1 MKSLAA
7 SLRVLGLALSMLALP
22 GVARAVPMPLDG
34 TWITLDEFM
43 DEGDYFTG
51 IPDGVPGPWEWNSP
65 VAVVF
70 DITDYL
76 VVTDVFEVYD
86 NGVLRLTTP
95 SLPNWDALGGGPF
108 DAPYTNDPDVAWATP
123 EFSKGSILFAP
134 GNHSITIRDIGI
146 PPLGDGDFARRHG
159 GLPSQPGSRTDGSP
173 PPGQRTDGVG
183 AAPQADTALV
193 RYSGVFRVPGVAAHP
208 SARRGCRRV
217 LRFMSNETGGARP

>member
-1 MKSLAA
+1 MRSLAA

-43 DEGDYFTG
+43 DEGDFFSG
-51 IPDGVPGPWEWNSP
+51 AWEWSSP

-86 NGVLRLTTP
+86 GGVLVLTTP
-95 SLPNWDALGGGPF
+95 VLPNWDVLGGGPF
-108 DAPYTNDPDVAWATP
+108 DSPYTSDPDVAWATP

-146 PPLGDGDFARRHG
+146 PPLDDGDFGDGTVAFRASPVPEPT
-159 GLPSQPGSRTDGSP
+159 GLLLLGS
-173 PPGQRTDGVG
+173 
-183 AAPQADTALV
+183 ALT
-193 RYSGVFRVPGVAAHP
+193 GL
-208 SARRGCRRV
+208 V
-217 LRFMSNETGGARP
+217 LRRRQTRR